1 MRALVS
7 ILAGVTLFVSS
18 IAVWWF
24 YWPVWK
30 VETNV
35 RKQLPDGFTSFS
47 GVKFNRTTGAGCGY
61 VNAGNRPG
69 APQGKT
75 HFVLLPDGSVKFD
88 PADRVTG
95 STLQQLEAL
104 RKHADYLALVYARCT

>member
-7 ILAGVTLFVSS
+7 ILVGVGFFVSS

-35 RKQLPDGFTSFS
+35 RMQLPGGFAAFS
-47 GVKFNRTTGAGCGY
+47 GVRFNRATGAGCGY

-75 HFVLLPDGSVKFD
+75 HFVLLPDGSVRFD
-88 PADRVTG
+88 PNDRVTG
-95 STLQQLEAL
+95 NTLQQLEAM
-104 RKHADYLALVYARCT
+104 RKHA